1 LSGYQAYWG
10 LSASQLVTLGNFNTT
25 DMSVNNLDFQGMITA
40 LANGAGSGTLS
51 AVPEPAAIVSAVFGA
66 AALVL
71 TRLGAARWAGR

>member
-1 LSGYQAYWG
+1 
-10 LSASQLVTLGNFNTT
+10 VTLGNFNTT